1 MSLTESLQLQRQ
13 AVARDRMQT
22 ERRQTQMELD
32 EKRPERV
39 GGLLK
44 NALGNTTGGNKNLGS
59 FMCVFQSL
67 LRQFPPRL
75 I

>member
-1 MSLTESLQLQRQ
+1 
-13 AVARDRMQT
+13 MQT